1 MAPLNL
7 RAGGFVIDIA
17 LSFLV
22 AWLFTSPDLPK
33 NWSLVVWAAMTVVTV
48 GVFGFTPGQFAVGIR
63 VAPLGGRRLVGP
75 WSVLRTLLT
84 FLVVPAVWL
93 DDDGRGLHDRACRT
107 VVVRT
112 R

>member
-1 MAPLNL
+1 VAPLNL

-75 WSVLRTLLT
+75 WSVPRTLLT